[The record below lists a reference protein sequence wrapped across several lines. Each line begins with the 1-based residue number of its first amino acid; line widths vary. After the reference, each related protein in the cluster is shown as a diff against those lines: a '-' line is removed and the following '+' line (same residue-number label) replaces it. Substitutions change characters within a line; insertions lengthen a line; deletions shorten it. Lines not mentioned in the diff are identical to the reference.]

1 MTFEQ
6 VGGARWY
13 DTLLP
18 DDVAETERAWQDCV
32 RTGQNWVRLHRYRGK
47 DGEYHPVLARGRPL
61 RDRDGTIREWVGVNF
76 DVADLIGVYEDL
88 KAKGRW

>member
-32 RTGQNWVRLHRYRGK
+32 RTGQNWVRLHRY
-47 DGEYHPVLARGRPL
+47 LARGRPL
-61 RDRDGTIREWVGVNF
+61 RDRGDSIREWVGVNF